1 MSVFVGEIKDDKL
14 RIGTTEFDVYN
25 PDNKTKVPDVLFY
38 ENAQVC
44 FRLLRLLLECLNIKN
59 TSTVLLDIFCL
70 RNCVELTL

>member
-44 FRLLRLLLECLNIKN
+44 FRLLRLLLLECLNI
-59 TSTVLLDIFCL
+59 
-70 RNCVELTL
+70 